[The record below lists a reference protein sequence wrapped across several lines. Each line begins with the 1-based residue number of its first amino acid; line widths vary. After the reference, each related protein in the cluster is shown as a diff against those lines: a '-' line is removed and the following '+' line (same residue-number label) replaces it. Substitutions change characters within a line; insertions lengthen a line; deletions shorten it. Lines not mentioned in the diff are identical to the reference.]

1 MACEIFV
8 SSSSSEYA
16 GGGASSAGG
25 GALIVVDREEGGR
38 YALLGMTEGEES
50 KALEMYITSSP

>member
-16 GGGASSAGG
+16 RGGASSAGG
-25 GALIVVDREEGGR
+25 GALIVVDRGEKCR